1 MVIFHCYV
9 SSPEGIKFDST
20 FEHYNRKGYGGTTFQ
35 AMKSCEWGGRFSH
48 AREPVW
54 SVNLGRNFIKMD
66 VYSGVICLYT
76 CLYYFILDVYIS
88 NWYVYVYNYIIYID
102 VKCIYIYKRV
112 DLCQHLFLFP
122 RKQYRKPC
130 QSARGFGAL
139 LWRSVNTTR
148 QP

>member
-1 MVIFHCYV
+1 MMIFHCYV

-35 AMKSCEWGGRFSH
+35 AMKKSCEWGGRFSH

-88 NWYVYVYNYIIYID
+88 N
-102 VKCIYIYKRV
+102 
-112 DLCQHLFLFP
+112 
-122 RKQYRKPC
+122 
-130 QSARGFGAL
+130 
-139 LWRSVNTTR
+139 
-148 QP
+148 